1 MTSTVAKFTLARMT
15 HEQGHLSEDARAII
29 AEEEALLSRVQAT
42 LELARRKAG
51 RALENQALVDQ
62 LQALRDEAT
71 SAAEADLPHLFFQMD
86 QTRALLD
93 RQESAQLPDSQAP
106 YFAHLRLHGDAGPR
120 DYLLG
125 RTTFADV
132 GAGVR
137 VIDWRFA
144 PIARVFYSYEEGD
157 AYEEQFGE
165 RLAEGTVEV
174 RRLVVIERGVLTRI
188 ISGALVLERAQD
200 GTWHGVGRDVS
211 ALREG
216 GAGSAARPGAL
227 GTGKGARRV
236 EDAFGVTAMLDA
248 EQYDAV
254 SVAASHPLLVLGSA
268 GSGKTTVALHR
279 LAKIAF
285 DDPNTYPQ
293 ARMKLIVPEEGLARL
308 SRRLLAPLGLGR
320 VSVDTLDHWLLATA
334 RSAFNL
340 PGIKLSPETPPLVS
354 RFKRHPALRRLLL
367 GRIGAPKTQAGT
379 TLERL
384 HRRLADA
391 YLDRHFLDDVVSQ
404 AQGELPRTAIDEVL
418 EHTRLQRSTPL
429 DKELKDITEPERL
442 ITVDGK
448 GIEEDTPY
456 ALAGTVDLED
466 LPILMF
472 LKAQHGP
479 LGLERLAHIVLD
491 EAEDF
496 SLFELFVVRKLLGKG
511 RSCTLAGDEM
521 QQTESGF
528 AGWPQALDELGI
540 RDASTCRLQVSYRCP
555 APVVELAR
563 QVLGT
568 QAPAESSAQRPRA
581 GAPVGFHHFPV
592 EAQAQLFVGEA
603 LRDLVARE
611 PHASVGVIAS
621 SPESADAVYRVVAD
635 QAWARRVKDGEF
647 SFEPGVDVTDVGS
660 VKGLEF
666 DYVIL
671 PDVTARAWPVDD
683 ESRRRLHVAITR
695 TSHQLWVVSS
705 GARSRLI
712 PEAVAAAP
720 R

>member
-1 MTSTVAKFTLARMT
+1 MNRPPEA
-15 HEQGHLSEDARAII
+15 LSEAALAVI
-29 AEEEALLSRVQAT
+29 AEEEALLTRVQTT
-42 LELARRKAG
+42 LEAARHKAG
-51 RALENQALVDQ
+51 RDQENRGLVAQ
-62 LQALRDEAT
+62 LQVLRDDAA
-71 SAAEADLPHLFFQMD
+71 SAAVADLPHLFFQMD

-93 RQESAQLPDSQAP
+93 RQETSQLPDSQAP
-106 YFAHLRLHGDAGPR
+106 YFAHLRLHGEAGPR

-125 RTTFADV
+125 RATFADV
-132 GAGVR
+132 SAGVR

-188 ISGALVLERAQD
+188 ISGALVLERDAH
-200 GTWHGVGRDVS
+200 GAWHEVGRAQS
-211 ALREG
+211 ALQAG
-216 GAGSAARPGAL
+216 GAGSAARPGML
-227 GTGKGARRV
+227 GTGKGARRM
-236 EDAFGVTAMLDA
+236 EDAFGVTALLDA
-248 EQYDAV
+248 EQYEAV
-254 SVAASHPLLVLGSA
+254 SVDPTQPLLVLGSA

-285 DDPNTYPQ
+285 DNLEQFPQ
-293 ARMKLIVPEEGLARL
+293 SRMKLIVPEPGLARL

-320 VSVDTLDHWLLATA
+320 VSVETLDGWLLSTA
-334 RSAFNL
+334 RSAFDL

-354 RFKRHPALRRLLL
+354 RLKRHPALRRALL
-367 GRIGAPKTQAGT
+367 GRIGAPKTPQGT
-379 TLERL
+379 TLERV

-391 YLDRHFLDDVVSQ
+391 YLDRSFLEAVVRD
-404 AQGELPRTAIDEVL
+404 ARGELPSTAIDETL

-429 DKELKDITEPERL
+429 AKELKDITDPERL

-448 GIEEDTPY
+448 GIEDDTPY

-472 LKAQHGP
+472 LKAQHGS
-479 LGLERLAHIVLD
+479 LGLERLAHVVLD

-496 SLFELFVVRKLLGKG
+496 SLFELFVVRRLLGKG
-511 RSCTLAGDEM
+511 KSCTLAGDEM
-521 QQTESGF
+521 QQTEAGF
-528 AGWPQALDELGI
+528 AGWPEALDELGI
-540 RDASTCRLQVSYRCP
+540 RDAATCRLQVSYRCP

-563 QVLGT
+563 RVLGT
-568 QAPAESSAQRPRA
+568 QAPSESAQALRA

-603 LRDLVARE
+603 LRDLVSRE

-635 QAWARRVKDGEF
+635 QSWARRVKDGEF

-705 GARSRLI
+705 GVRSHLI
-712 PEAVAAAP
+712 SPEAGAAAP

>member
-1 MTSTVAKFTLARMT
+1 MT
-15 HEQGHLSEDARAII
+15 HATHALAEADQALIT
-29 AEEEALLSRVQAT
+29 EEEALLSRVQQA
-42 LELARRKAG
+42 LEAARQKAG
-51 RALENQALVDQ
+51 RTQENRLLVAQ
-62 LQALRDEAT
+62 LQALREDAAT
-71 SAAEADLPHLFFQMD
+71 AAEADLPHLFFQMD

-93 RQESAQLPDSQAP
+93 RQESANLPDAQAP
-106 YFAHLRLHGDAGPR
+106 YFAHLRLVGEAGPR

-157 AYEEQFGE
+157 AFEEQFGE
-165 RLAEGTVEV
+165 RLSEGTVEV
-174 RRLVVIERGVLTRI
+174 RRLVVIEKGVLTRI
-188 ISGALVLERAQD
+188 ISGARVLERAAD
-200 GTWHGVGRDVS
+200 GTWRSVGRDFTS
-211 ALREG
+211 LQAG
-216 GAGSAARPGAL
+216 GAGTAARPGAL
-227 GTGKGARRV
+227 GTGKGVRRV
-236 EDAFGVTAMLDA
+236 EDVFGVTALLDA
-248 EQYDAV
+248 EQYEAV
-254 SVAASHPLLVLGSA
+254 TVESGQPLLVLGSA

-285 DDPNTYPQ
+285 DDAERFPQ
-293 ARMKLIVPEEGLARL
+293 SRMKLIVPEEGLARL

-320 VSVDTLDHWLLATA
+320 VTVETRDAWLLATA

-340 PGIKLSPETPPLVS
+340 PGIKLSPETPPLAA
-354 RFKRHPALRRLLL
+354 RFKRHPALRRALLE
-367 GRIGAPKTQAGT
+367 RIGAPKTEAGT

-391 YLDRHFLDDVVSQ
+391 YLDRSFLEEVVR
-404 AQGELPRTAIDEVL
+404 AAKGELPLTAIDEVL

-429 DKELKDITEPERL
+429 SKELKDITDPDRL

-448 GIEEDTPY
+448 SIDEDTPY

-472 LKAQHGP
+472 LKAQQGP
-479 LGLERLAHIVLD
+479 LGLERLAHVVLD

-496 SLFELFVVRKLLGKG
+496 SLFELFVVRRLLGKG
-511 RSCTLAGDEM
+511 RSCTLAGDEL
-521 QQTESGF
+521 QQTDAGF
-528 AGWPQALDELGI
+528 AGWPEALDELGI
-540 RDASTCRLQVSYRCP
+540 RDAATCRLQVSYRCP

-563 QVLGT
+563 RVLGT
-568 QAPAESSAQRPRA
+568 QAKAESASRPQRP

-592 EAQAQLFVGEA
+592 EAQAQLFIGEA

-635 QAWARRVKDGEF
+635 QSWARRVKDGEF

-683 ESRRRLHVAITR
+683 ETRRRLHVAITR

-705 GARSRLI
+705 GARSHLI
-712 PEAVAAAP
+712 PREADAAAP

>member
-1 MTSTVAKFTLARMT
+1 MTRPPEA
-15 HEQGHLSEDARAII
+15 LSEAAQAVI
-29 AEEEALLSRVQAT
+29 AEEEALLTRVQTT
-42 LELARRKAG
+42 LEAARRKAG
-51 RALENQALVDQ
+51 RDQENRGLVAQ
-62 LQALRDEAT
+62 LQVLRDDAA
-71 SAAEADLPHLFFQMD
+71 SAAVADLPHLFFQMD

-93 RQESAQLPDSQAP
+93 RQEISQLPDAQAP
-106 YFAHLRLHGDAGPR
+106 YFAHLRLQGEAGPR

-125 RTTFADV
+125 RATFADL

-137 VIDWRFA
+137 VIDWRYA

-188 ISGALVLERAQD
+188 ISGALVLERDAH
-200 GTWHGVGRDVS
+200 GAWHEVGREQS
-211 ALREG
+211 ALQAG
-216 GAGSAARPGAL
+216 GAGSAARPGKL
-227 GTGKGARRV
+227 GTGKGARRL
-236 EDAFGVTAMLDA
+236 EDAFGVTALLDA
-248 EQYDAV
+248 EQYEAV
-254 SVAASHPLLVLGSA
+254 SVDPTQPLLVLGSA

-285 DDPNTYPQ
+285 DNLEQFPQ
-293 ARMKLIVPEEGLARL
+293 SRMKLIVPEPGLARL

-320 VSVDTLDHWLLATA
+320 VSVETLDGWLLSTA
-334 RSAFNL
+334 RSAFDL

-354 RFKRHPALRRLLL
+354 RFKRHPALRRALL
-367 GRIGAPKTQAGT
+367 GRIGAPKTPQGT
-379 TLERL
+379 PLERV

-391 YLDRHFLDDVVSQ
+391 YLDRSFLEAVVKD
-404 AQGELPRTAIDEVL
+404 ARGELPSTAIDETL

-429 DKELKDITEPERL
+429 DKELKDITDPERL

-448 GIEEDTPY
+448 GIEDDTPY

-472 LKAQHGP
+472 LKAQHAS
-479 LGLERLAHIVLD
+479 LGLERLAHVVLD

-496 SLFELFVVRKLLGKG
+496 SLFELFVVRQLLGKG
-511 RSCTLAGDEM
+511 KSCTLAGDEM
-521 QQTESGF
+521 QQTEAGF
-528 AGWPQALDELGI
+528 AGWPEALDELGI
-540 RDASTCRLQVSYRCP
+540 RDAATCRLQVSYRCP

-563 QVLGT
+563 RVLGT
-568 QAPAESSAQRPRA
+568 QAPAESSQALRA

-603 LRDLVARE
+603 LRDLVSRE

-635 QAWARRVKDGEF
+635 QSWARRVKDGEF

-671 PDVTARAWPVDD
+671 PDVTARAWPADD

-705 GARSRLI
+705 GVRSHLI
-712 PEAVAAAP
+712 SPEAGAAAP

>member
-1 MTSTVAKFTLARMT
+1 MT
-15 HEQGHLSEDARAII
+15 HPYGNLPEELRTLVM
-29 AEEEALLSRVQAT
+29 EEEALLARVQAT
-42 LELARRKAG
+42 LEAARRKAG
-51 RALENQALVDQ
+51 KGQDTQGLIAQ
-62 LQALRDEAT
+62 LQVLRDDAST
-71 SAAEADLPHLFFQMD
+71 AAEADLPHLFTQMHY
-86 QTRALLD
+86 TRTLLE
-93 RQESAQLPDSQAP
+93 RQEALKLPDAQAP
-106 YFAHLRLHGDAGPR
+106 YFAHLRLEGEAGPR

-132 GAGVR
+132 GEGVR
-137 VIDWRFA
+137 IIDWRFA
-144 PIARVFYSYEEGD
+144 PVARVFYCYEEGD
-157 AYEEQFGE
+157 SYEEQFGE
-165 RLAEGTVEV
+165 RLAEGTVAT

-188 ISGALVLERAQD
+188 ISGGRVLERGAD
-200 GTWHGVGRDVS
+200 GAWRSVGRDVTHFQ
-211 ALREG
+211 AG
-216 GAGSAARPGAL
+216 GAGTAARPEFL
-227 GTGKGARRV
+227 GTGKGAQRT
-236 EDAFGVTAMLDA
+236 EDAFGVTALLDA

-254 SVAASHPLLVLGSA
+254 SVESERPLLVLGSA

-285 DDPNTYPQ
+285 DDPERYPQ
-293 ARMKLIVPEEGLARL
+293 SRMKLIVPEEGLARL

-320 VSVDTLDHWLLATA
+320 VSVETLDHWLLATA
-334 RSAFNL
+334 RSAFDL
-340 PGIKLSPETPPLVS
+340 PGIKLSPETPPLVA
-354 RFKRHPALRRLLL
+354 RLKRHPALRRLLL
-367 GRIGAPKTQAGT
+367 GRIGAPKTEAGT

-391 YLDRHFLDDVVSQ
+391 YLDRRFLEDVVRE
-404 AQGELPRTAIDEVL
+404 AKGEVPRTAIDEVL

-429 DKELKDITEPERL
+429 EKELRDITDPERL
-442 ITVDGK
+442 ITVDGRA
-448 GIEEDTPY
+448 IEADTPY

-479 LGLERLAHIVLD
+479 LGLDRLAHMVLD

-521 QQTESGF
+521 QQTEAGF
-528 AGWPQALDELGI
+528 AGWTAALDELGI
-540 RDASTCRLQVSYRCP
+540 RDAATCRLQVSYRCP

-563 QVLGT
+563 RVLGD
-568 QAPAESSAQRPRA
+568 QAPEASSRPARP
-581 GAPVGFHHFPV
+581 GAPVGFHHFPD

-603 LRDLVARE
+603 LRDLVERE

-621 SPESADAVYRVVAD
+621 SPEAADAVYRVVAD
-635 QAWARRVKDGEF
+635 QSWARRVKDGEF
-647 SFEPGVDVTDVGS
+647 SFEPGVDVTDVSS

-671 PDVTARAWPVDD
+671 SDATARAWPVDD

-712 PEAVAAAP
+712 PAEGAAAP